1 MLLKPLSLSFSLFLS
16 LSLSCALSE
25 EEEEEEEQQQQQGL
39 FRTEA
44 VSEVDALRKRRGHSK
59 QKRGSGLGP
68 VGGKAREIL
77 PPCACVSR
85 MLDRWWSRS
94 GRATYE
100 ENGRP

>member
-44 VSEVDALRKRRGHSK
+44 VSEADALRKGKGYSK
-59 QKRGSGLGP
+59 QK
-68 VGGKAREIL
+68 
-77 PPCACVSR
+77 
-85 MLDRWWSRS
+85 
-94 GRATYE
+94 
-100 ENGRP
+100 